1 VLTFEEEQTLSA
13 QDTKPACRGTRIHT
27 EPFRHLSG

>member
-1 VLTFEEEQTLSA
+1 MLSFEKEQTLPA
-13 QDTKPACRGTRIHT
+13 QDTKRACRGTRIHT